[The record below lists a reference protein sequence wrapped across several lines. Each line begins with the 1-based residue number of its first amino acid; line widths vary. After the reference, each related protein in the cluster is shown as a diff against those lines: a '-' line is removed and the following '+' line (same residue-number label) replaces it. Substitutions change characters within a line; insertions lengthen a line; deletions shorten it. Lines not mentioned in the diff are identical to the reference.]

1 MTVTYIQPAK
11 TPIAKCLAEGS
22 TTAARKSLIAFPMR
36 APNKPPRTPEPP
48 KNFFSKSIPNIV
60 ITARMPLSTMP
71 KISPSNNS
79 LSIKRSLPLKIDH
92 AMLSNYLYSST
103 ELYEEPICLTY
114 R

>member
-36 APNKPPRTPEPP
+36 APNKPPITPEPP
-48 KNFFSKSIPNIV
+48 KNLFSRSMPNIV
-60 ITARMPLSTMP
+60 ITARMPLSTTP

-79 LSIKRSLPLKIDH
+79 FSIKRSLLSKIDH

-103 ELYEEPICLTY
+103 ELYEEPICLIW